1 MVVNVY
7 RKIMMD
13 PFESY
18 KLYNSLKLHF
28 ETGYDAVKY
37 NFKSNVTPQSFFKRK
52 DKYFFA
58 KLAKKYNGELKDFYI
73 SQFINTEKYVGDMMD
88 SEAEQN
94 YMKYKKVKE
103 SIHRVFSVDINKIID
118 INIGVKFD
126 NLFESIDG
134 QQPEIVKMWMQE
146 DITLETVVI
155 LNSILGFIQ
164 QEDSKISDTIIWPD
178 NKRKIEKYTPFVSFD
193 INKCKTMLMEK
204 FA

>member
-1 MVVNVY
+1 MN
-7 RKIMMD
+7 D

-18 KLYNSLKLHF
+18 KLYNALKLHF
-28 ETGYDAVKY
+28 EGSYDAVKY
-37 NFKSNVTPQSFFKRK
+37 NYKTNVTPKSFLNRK

-58 KLAKKYNGELKDFYI
+58 KLAKKYNGSLKEFYV
-73 SQFINTEKYVGDMMD
+73 SQFINEQKYVGDMMD
-88 SEAEQN
+88 SEAES
-94 YMKYKKVKE
+94 YYATYKKIKE
-103 SIHRVFSVDINKIID
+103 SIHRVFSIDINKIID

-126 NLFESIDG
+126 SLFESVDG
-134 QQPEIVKMWMQE
+134 QQPMIVQMWMQE

-164 QEDSKISDTIIWPD
+164 REDSKISDTIIWPD
-178 NKRKIEKYTPFVSFD
+178 NKRKIEKYTPFVNFD

>member
-1 MVVNVY
+1 
-7 RKIMMD
+7 MMD

-18 KLYNSLKLHF
+18 KLYNALKLHF

-58 KLAKKYNGELKDFYI
+58 KLAKKYNGELKEFYI

-118 INIGVKFD
+118 LNIGVKFD
-126 NLFESIDG
+126 NLFESVDD

-164 QEDSKISDTIIWPD
+164 REDSKISDTIIWPD
-178 NKRKIEKYTPFVSFD
+178 TKRLIEKYTPFVSFD
-193 INKCKTMLMEK
+193 INKCKTVLMEK

>member
-1 MVVNVY
+1 MN
-7 RKIMMD
+7 D

-18 KLYNSLKLHF
+18 KLYNALKLHF
-28 ETGYDAVKY
+28 EGSYDAVKY
-37 NFKSNVTPQSFFKRK
+37 NYKTNVTPKSFLNRK

-58 KLAKKYNGELKDFYI
+58 KLAKKYNGSLKEFYV
-73 SQFINTEKYVGDMMD
+73 SQFINEQKYVGDMMD
-88 SEAEQN
+88 SEAES
-94 YMKYKKVKE
+94 YYATYKKIKE
-103 SIHRVFSVDINKIID
+103 SIHRVFSIDINKIID

-126 NLFESIDG
+126 SLFESVDG
-134 QQPEIVKMWMQE
+134 QQPMIVQMWMQE

-155 LNSILGFIQ
+155 LNSLLGFIQ
-164 QEDSKISDTIIWPD
+164 REDSKISDTIIWPD